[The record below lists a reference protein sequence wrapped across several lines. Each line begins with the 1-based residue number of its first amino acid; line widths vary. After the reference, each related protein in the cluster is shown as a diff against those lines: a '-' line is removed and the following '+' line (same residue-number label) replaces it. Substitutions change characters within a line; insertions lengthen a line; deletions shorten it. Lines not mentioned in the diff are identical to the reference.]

1 MRFIKSSIEVLSEG
15 ELLLIHDSALRI
27 LDEIGMHVP
36 NEPLLAMCRERGCI
50 VREGQRL
57 SFPRRVMED
66 CIEQMRASGAAVPA
80 GEAQR
85 LTGRIST
92 QVHLVNPMD
101 NTRRYGLR
109 EDNIKG
115 FRLMERLGHIPAA
128 GAVVVPSDVPAA
140 IADAVAV
147 ADMYT
152 YSSKPGNAYTFTTM
166 GANYIW
172 QMNDL
177 LGIKSN
183 YLLESISPLTFKP
196 DTLAMALYFAGKG
209 GALRIAPMAMGA
221 ATAPV
226 TVAGT
231 LALETA
237 ENLGSSFLAYVMTG
251 QFPAFEASCHST
263 DPRTMLCSFGAP
275 NQAFFAAAAAQLA
288 RHYGMEGGSNAAL
301 TDALTPDFQG
311 GFEKGVTAAF
321 AGLSGL
327 SYIGC
332 QGIVGA
338 DQGFSFEQLV
348 IDNEWLGYLN
358 YIIEGFDVTEE
369 TIGYGVIKDVGVA
382 GNFLG
387 EEHTVEH
394 MRGSCW
400 ISEIFGRRDWDN
412 WRRDGEQT
420 ILDRAHAFV
429 ESATAGYRETE
440 GVLDEATR
448 GELKKI
454 VDAAYR
460 EANKRRQGN
469 G

>member
-1 MRFIKSSIEVLSEG
+1 MRFIKSSVEVLSKS

-36 NEPLLAMCRERGCI
+36 NEALLSMCRERGC
-50 VREGQRL
+50 VMKDGQRL
-57 SFPRRVMED
+57 LFPRKVMED
-66 CIEQMRASGAAVPA
+66 CIETMRASGAAVPE

-85 LTGRIST
+85 LAGRIST
-92 QVHLVNPMD
+92 QVHLVNPMN

-115 FRLMERLGHIPAA
+115 FRLMERLEHIPAA
-128 GAVVVPSDVPAA
+128 GAVVVPSDVPAE

-147 ADMYT
+147 ADMYK
-152 YSSKPGNAYTFTTM
+152 YSSKPGDAYTFTTM
-166 GANYIW
+166 GTKYVW
-172 QMNDL
+172 RTNDL

-183 YLLESISPLTFKP
+183 YLLESISPLSFKP
-196 DTLAMALYFAGKG
+196 DTLEMALYFAGKG
-209 GALRIAPMAMGA
+209 GKLRIAPMAMGA

-226 TVAGT
+226 TIAGT
-231 LALETA
+231 LSLETA
-237 ENLGSSFLAYVMTG
+237 EILGSSFLVHVMTG
-251 QFPAFEASCHST
+251 GFPAFEASCHST
-263 DPRTMLCSFGAP
+263 NPRTMLCSFGAP
-275 NQAFFAAAAAQLA
+275 NQAFFAAASGQLA
-288 RHYGMEGGSNAAL
+288 RFYGMKGGSNAAL
-301 TDALTPDFQG
+301 TDALSPDFQG

-327 SYIGC
+327 SFIGC

-369 TIGYGVIKDVGVA
+369 AIGFDVIKEAGIA

-394 MRGSCW
+394 MRGSFW
-400 ISEIFGRRDWDN
+400 MSEIFRRCDWES
-412 WRRDGEQT
+412 WRRGGGQM
-420 ILDRAHAFV
+420 ILERAHAFV
-429 ESATAGYRETE
+429 EEATAGYGNAES
-440 GVLDEATR
+440 VLDEATR
-448 GELKKI
+448 RELDKI
-454 VDAAYR
+454 VSAAYR
-460 EANKRRQGN
+460 EAIERR
-469 G
+469 

>member
-1 MRFIKSSIEVLSEG
+1 MRSIKSYIEVLSKS
-15 ELLLIHDSALRI
+15 ELLLIHDSALKI
-27 LDEIGMHVP
+27 LEEIGMRVP
-36 NEPLLAMCRERGCI
+36 NETLLAMCQERGCI
-50 VREGQRL
+50 VKDGQRL
-57 SFPRRVMED
+57 SFPRGVMEGF
-66 CIEQMRASGAAVPA
+66 IEHMRGSSEAVPA
-80 GEAQR
+80 GEAQK
-85 LTGRIST
+85 LAGRIST

-115 FRLMERLGHIPAA
+115 FQLMEKLGHIPAA

-147 ADMYT
+147 ADMYKHST
-152 YSSKPGNAYTFTTM
+152 KPGNAYTFTTM
-166 GANYIW
+166 GAKYIW
-172 QMNDL
+172 QMNEL
-177 LGIKSN
+177 LGVKSN

-196 DTLAMALYFAGKG
+196 DTLEMALYFAGKG
-209 GALRIAPMAMGA
+209 GALRIAPMAMSA

-237 ENLGSSFLAYVMTG
+237 EILGSSFLVYVMTG
-251 QFPAFEASCHST
+251 GFPAFEASCHSA
-263 DPRTMLCSFGAP
+263 DPRTMLCAFGAP

-327 SYIGC
+327 SFIGC
-332 QGIVGA
+332 QGITGA

-358 YIIEGFDVTEE
+358 YIIDGFDVTEE
-369 TIGYGVIKDVGVA
+369 TIGFDVIKDVGIA

-394 MRGSCW
+394 MRGSFW
-400 ISEIFGRRDWDN
+400 MSDIFERRGWDN
-412 WRRDGEQT
+412 WRKDGGQT

-429 ESATAGYRETE
+429 ENATAGYRIAES
-440 GVLDEATR
+440 VLDEAECR
-448 GELKKI
+448 EIDKI
-454 VDAAYR
+454 IDAAYR
-460 EANKRRQGN
+460 EARLERRTP
-469 G
+469 

>member
-1 MRFIKSSIEVLSEG
+1 MRPIRSNIEVLSES
-15 ELLLIHDSALRI
+15 ELLLIHDNALRI

-36 NEPLLAMCRERGCI
+36 NEALIALCRERGCAAKD
-50 VREGQRL
+50 GQRL
-57 SFPRRVMED
+57 SFPRRVMEAF
-66 CIEQMRASGAAVPA
+66 IEAMRAQGGAVPT
-80 GEAQR
+80 GEAQK
-85 LTGRIST
+85 LYGRIST
-92 QVHLVNPMD
+92 QVHQVDLMGK
-101 NTRRYGLR
+101 TRRYGLR

-115 FRLMERLGHIPAA
+115 FRLMERLGNIPAA

-147 ADMYT
+147 ADMYK
-152 YSSKPGNAYTFTTM
+152 YSSKPGNAYTLTPA
-166 GANYIW
+166 GAKTVWRI
-172 QMNDL
+172 NDL

-196 DTLAMALYFAGKG
+196 DTLEMALYFAERG

-226 TVAGT
+226 TASGT

-237 ENLGSSFLAYVMTG
+237 EALGSGFLVYVMTG
-251 QFPAFEASCHST
+251 GFPVFEASCHSA
-263 DPRTMLCSFGAP
+263 DPRTMLCSFGSP

-288 RHYGMEGGSNAAL
+288 RWYGVKGGSNAAL
-301 TDALTPDFQG
+301 TDALAPDFQG

-327 SYIGC
+327 CFIGC

-358 YIIEGFDVTEE
+358 YLISGFDVTEE
-369 TIGYGVIKDVGVA
+369 TIGFDVIREVGIA

-394 MRGSCW
+394 MRGSW
-400 ISEIFGRRDWDN
+400 WMSEIFGRCGWDS
-412 WRRDGEQT
+412 WRQGGGRT
-420 ILDRAHAFV
+420 ILERAHAFV
-429 ESATAGYRETE
+429 EEATAGYKDEEGPLDDLTRRE
-440 GVLDEATR
+440 LD
-448 GELKKI
+448 KI
-454 VDAAYR
+454 IEEAYR
-460 EANKRRQGN
+460 VC
-469 G
+469 